1 MRLEIQKA
9 IREGMPCLAECGGFM
24 YLHDQMEGMD
34 GKFYQ
39 MTGVI
44 PGKVWRTPKLTR
56 FGYITLTQNE
66 PLVLGETD
74 FGSSPAH
81 EFHYFDSENCG
92 TAFQAPEQK
101 RLGLHTRIRPP
112 AGRFSS
118 SLLLRKPKNPT
129 GIPKEMLRVSFV
141 WQIQ

>member
-1 MRLEIQKA
+1 
-9 IREGMPCLAECGGFM
+9 M

-74 FGSSPAH
+74 FGKQPGA
-81 EFHYFDSENCG
+81 
-92 TAFQAPEQK
+92 
-101 RLGLHTRIRPP
+101 RIPL
-112 AGRFSS
+112 F
-118 SLLLRKPKNPT
+118 
-129 GIPKEMLRVSFV
+129 
-141 WQIQ
+141 

>member
-1 MRLEIQKA
+1 MSCRVRRIHVSS
-9 IREGMPCLAECGGFM
+9 RP
-24 YLHDQMEGMD
+24 D
-34 GKFYQ
+34 GRHGRKFYQ

-81 EFHYFDSENCG
+81 EFHYFGFGKLRHRLSRIK
-92 TAFQAPEQK
+92 ASQQK